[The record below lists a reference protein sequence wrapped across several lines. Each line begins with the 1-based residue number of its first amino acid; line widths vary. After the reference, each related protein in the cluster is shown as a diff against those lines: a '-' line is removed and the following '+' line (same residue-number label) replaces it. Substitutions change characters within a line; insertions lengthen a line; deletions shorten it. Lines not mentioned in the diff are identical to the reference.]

1 MNRVLVPKPQVPERI
16 SKRSAVEKAETHLRR
31 GLHRSLR
38 GIEAL
43 AKGIL
48 LTEPSRTK
56 ANTELIV
63 RNTETG
69 EERVLGTNLTVY
81 QTSPSLTALQYLADR
96 AMGKTPTRLE
106 VTGEGGGGI
115 AVVPWLPSFADVDE
129 QNMIEGEVISET

>member
-1 MNRVLVPKPQVPERI
+1 
-16 SKRSAVEKAETHLRR
+16 
-31 GLHRSLR
+31 
-38 GIEAL
+38 
-43 AKGIL
+43 L

-106 VTGEGGGGI
+106 VTGDSGGPVE
-115 AVVPWLPSFADVDE
+115 VVPWLPTFVEVDE
-129 QNMIEGEVISET
+129 ENLIEGEARLLDG